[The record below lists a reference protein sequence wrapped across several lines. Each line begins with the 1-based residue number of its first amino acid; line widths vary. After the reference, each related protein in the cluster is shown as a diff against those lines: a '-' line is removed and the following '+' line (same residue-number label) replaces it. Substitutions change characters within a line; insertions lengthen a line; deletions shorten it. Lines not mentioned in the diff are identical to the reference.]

1 MKRCFSILAFAAL
14 ANGCTAAA
22 PESGPAPVML
32 EMDPV
37 SMAMPAARPERPIPY
52 PVTPPADFL
61 QAVQRGTRTLTGA
74 PGPRYWQNWTDY
86 RLRTRLYPDKKR
98 LEGSADIMYRNNSPD
113 TLRQLVIDLAQNLHM
128 PGVPRNEPAEITG
141 GVELRR
147 VAVAG
152 ETVPAAAAGM
162 EGTRYVVDGTKMVIT
177 PRAPVLPNS
186 SVGLQLEWAFAIP
199 QAGAGARM
207 GYSEDNLFFMAYW
220 YPQMAVYDD
229 VGGWHPDPFLGN
241 AEFYSGFGS
250 YDVTIEAP
258 VGWVV
263 MGTGKLMNPT
273 ETLAPDVEQRLRR
286 AERSDEVVQVLGPG
300 QFANATA
307 RSRDGWLRWHF
318 QADTVRDVTFS
329 ATRASRW
336 DAARTPVGDR
346 DGDGVVDY
354 ARVDAFYREPATR
367 WTQAA
372 RYAQHSIDFL
382 SRYTGY
388 GYPWPHMT
396 AVEGAGIIGGGMEY
410 PMMTLIGDYTR
421 RSDADLYNVVAHELA
436 HMWVPMIVGTDERRY
451 AWFDEGTTSFNEN
464 QARKEFFPDAEN
476 PDTIE
481 ANNYLRFAL
490 TGMEGEMM
498 RRSDFHYSTGAYGT
512 ASYPKP
518 ATVLVAL
525 RGVLG
530 DTTFLRAYR
539 LFVDRWAF
547 KHPQPWDL
555 WNTFEEVSGRELDW
569 FWRSWY
575 YETWT
580 LDQAVEAVAATPRG
594 TTITVRDLGDVPM
607 PARLAITLT
616 SGEVISREVPVD
628 RWLAGYRVATIELPA
643 GTGVQRVE
651 IDPEQHFPD
660 VNRTNNVWPR

>member
-1 MKRCFSILAFAAL
+1 MPRRLFVFALILVAA
-14 ANGCTAAA
+14 GC
-22 PESGPAPVML
+22 
-32 EMDPV
+32 
-37 SMAMPAARPERPIPY
+37 MPAATGNVSVPVVEIEPVPISPRAALPKRPLPY
-52 PVTPPADFL
+52 PVNPPADFAR
-61 QAVQRGTRTLTGA
+61 AVERGTRTLSGA

-86 RLRTRLYPDKKR
+86 RLRTRLYPREKR
-98 LEGSADIMYRNNSPD
+98 LEGSAEIAYRNNSPD
-113 TLRQLVIDLAQNLHM
+113 TLRRLVIDLDQNLHM
-128 PGVPRNEPAEITG
+128 PGVPRNEPAEVTG

-147 VAVAG
+147 VAVGGRTLA
-152 ETVPAAAAGM
+152 AAAAGAQ
-162 EGTRYVVDGTKMVIT
+162 GARYTVEGTKMTVV
-177 PRAPVLPNS
+177 PPSPVLPNS
-186 SVGLQLEWAFAIP
+186 SVKLQLEWAFAIP

-207 GYSEDNLFFMAYW
+207 GYSEDNLFFVAYW

-250 YDVTIEAP
+250 YDVSVEAP
-258 VGWVV
+258 AGWVV
-263 MGTGKLMNPT
+263 MGTGRLVNPE
-273 ETLAPDVEQRLRR
+273 ETLAPAVLERLRL
-286 AERSDEVVQVLGPG
+286 AERSDSVVQVLAPG

-307 RSRDGWLRWHF
+307 QSRDGWLRWHF
-318 QADTVRDVTFS
+318 RADSVRDVAFS

-346 DGDGVVDY
+346 DGDGAADY
-354 ARVDAFYREPATR
+354 TRVDAFYREPATR
-367 WTQAA
+367 WTRAA

-388 GYPWPHMT
+388 PYPWPHMT

-451 AWFDEGTTSFNEN
+451 AWLDEGTTSFNEN
-464 QARKEFFPDAEN
+464 QARKEFFPGAEN
-476 PDTIE
+476 PDLVE
-481 ANNYLRFAL
+481 AAGYLRFAL
-490 TGMEGEMM
+490 AGMEGEMM

-525 RGVLG
+525 RGLLG
-530 DTTFLRAYR
+530 EDVFLRAYR
-539 LFVDRWAF
+539 LFIDRWAF

-555 WNTFEEVSGRELDW
+555 WNTFEQVSGQDLDW

-575 YETWT
+575 FETWT
-580 LDQAVEAVAATPRG
+580 LDQAVGRVDEDAAG
-594 TTITVRDLGDVPM
+594 TTIVVRDLGDVPM
-607 PARLAITLT
+607 PARLAITLA
-616 SGEVISREVPVD
+616 SGEVLRREIPVQ
-628 RWLAGYRVATIELPA
+628 RWLAGDREATLRLPA
-643 GTGVQRVE
+643 ESRVQRVE

-660 VNRTNNVWPR
+660 VNRANNIWVR